1 MQLTRVYPNAVVPG
15 LLAPQVQGVPFK
27 SYIGSFTNYGG
38 MAAEQIYLPTVTN
51 INSETSVGQQ
61 WGRQLANQSFT
72 MGQVSAPYYLIEA
85 YFEYNVMEQAK
96 FEALGTGTSLPAFLE
111 NLALQGINQRRH
123 EAILFGF
130 DPATTMNQGILA
142 NATESNLP
150 ADSVGNQTITGY
162 DVAELQAF
170 LSTIIRN
177 VMDSSYGMLR
187 PTTIASST
195 RVINYL
201 QTAIVP
207 LTESQKDGSGVDTVA
222 GLFGRV
228 TTWLGAGPV
237 IFIKDEKL
245 KDDTNGD
252 KIVFVA
258 PGMDSQDQGDP
269 EGENLVGE
277 QNSVRFN
284 TMVDEAMGVQ
294 GWDYPSEGGVLA
306 KKLSYKM
313 TPGITLRNEAVNV
326 VIAKYA

>member
-1 MQLTRVYPNAVVPG
+1 M
-15 LLAPQVQGVPFK
+15 LAPQVQGVPFK
-27 SYIGSFTNYGG
+27 SYIGAFTNHGS
-38 MAAEQIYLPTVTN
+38 MAAEAAYILDITN

-72 MGQVSAPYYLIEA
+72 QGQISAPFYRIEA
-85 YFEYNVMEQAK
+85 YFEYDVVEQAK
-96 FEALGTGTSLPAFLE
+96 FEALSSGTSLHSLLE
-111 NLALQGINQRRH
+111 NLAKQGINQRRH

-130 DPATTMNQGILA
+130 DPATNFNQGILA

-150 ADSVGNQTITGY
+150 ADSVGNSAITSY

-177 VMDSSYGMLR
+177 VMDASYGMLK
-187 PTTIASST
+187 PVTIASSS
-195 RVINYL
+195 RVINYI

-207 LTESQKDGSGVDTVA
+207 VTESQKDGSGVDTVG
-222 GLFGRV
+222 GLLQRV
-228 TTWLGAGPV
+228 VNWLGAGQV
-237 IFIKDEKL
+237 VFIKDEKL

-258 PGMDSQDQGDP
+258 PGLDSQDQGDP

-277 QNSVRFN
+277 ENSIRFN
-284 TMVDEAMGVQ
+284 TWCDEAEGLT
-294 GWDYPSEGGVLA
+294 GWDYPMAGGVFA

-313 TPGITLRNEAVNV
+313 TPGITLRSEAVQV
-326 VIAKYA
+326 VVAPYA